1 MSLEYLLL
9 ILWAICSTHS
19 ISPITRGSVTLR
31 RARVLPSF
39 SARGHFCL
47 RMAGGSS
54 EQGFEDRDESSS
66 SIVPYETTTEDEDE
80 WNGTTS
86 DSLDLLSEPGWPE
99 DKGRGKRKEWDDD
112 DDDEEDVADD
122 EDDDDDDDDA
132 GSRRRG
138 ARKGRGGRRRQS
150 ARQSR
155 GDRTLTGEQDDEEG
169 VRNFIRGEQARIRQT
184 MGEEGLAANEEA
196 ARFAGEDFVLRNAR
210 MSDAE
215 MEAFRNF
222 TMEMDYN
229 ETYKVE
235 ITDEGDNPYF
245 MNNSFGDHGEQERNE
260 GGVEDVLGTD
270 IGDRMAGQRGGE
282 EDVEEEESD
291 SLEKPEWDGLNR
303 FIGSDG
309 QVYIA
314 DQRNLEHVDEKGF
327 DEDGNFYPF
336 KDLGDRRFV
345 QLLHEQAAK
354 DQEIIREIDAAEAKE
369 VEETGDVAR
378 YNWRKHLDEDGY
390 LRPDCLKKNS
400 TFLRENPW
408 VDRHFVVPSPTP
420 LRWRGRRIDVADI
433 GGAAAEWDILCNSE
447 YADRYSTYTALRH
460 TGVGSII
467 MLPHHSSG

>member
-1 MSLEYLLL
+1 MKKEHLLL
-9 ILWAICSTHS
+9 ILCGICLTDSM
-19 ISPITRGSVTLR
+19 SPIMRGSVTLR

-54 EQGFEDRDESSS
+54 EQGFEDGEESSS

-80 WNGTTS
+80 WNGTAS
-86 DSLDLLSEPGWPE
+86 DSLDLLSESGWPE
-99 DKGRGKRKEWDDD
+99 DKGRGKREEW
-112 DDDEEDVADD
+112 
-122 EDDDDDDDDA
+122 EDDDDDDDDDEEEDA

-138 ARKGRGGRRRQS
+138 TRKGRGGRQRKSTRP
-150 ARQSR
+150 SR
-155 GDRTLTGEQDDEEG
+155 GDGTLAGDQDDEEG
-169 VRNFIRGEQARIRQT
+169 VRNFIRREQARIRET

-196 ARFAGEDFVLRNAR
+196 ARFADDDFVPRNAR
-210 MSDAE
+210 MSDVE

-222 TMEMDYN
+222 TRELDYN

-235 ITDEGDNPYF
+235 ITDDGDNPYF
-245 MNNSFGDHGEQERNE
+245 MNHSFGDHSEEERGE

-270 IGDRMAGQRGGE
+270 IGEKMAGQRGGE
-282 EDVEEEESD
+282 EDDEEDESD

-303 FIGSDG
+303 FIGRDG
-309 QVYIA
+309 EVYIA
-314 DQRNLEHVDEKGF
+314 DQRNLDHVDETGF
-327 DEDGNFYPF
+327 DEDGNLYPF
-336 KDLGDRRFV
+336 KDLGDRRFI
-345 QLLHEQAAK
+345 QLLHEQTAK
-354 DQEIIREIDAAEAKE
+354 DQEMIREIDAAEAKE

-390 LRPDCLKKNS
+390 LRPDCLQKNS

-408 VDRHFVVPSPTP
+408 VNRHFVVPSPTP
-420 LRWRGRRIDVADI
+420 LRWRGRRIDVAEI

-447 YADRYSTYTALRH
+447 YADRYSTFTALRH
-460 TGVGSII
+460 TGVGCTI